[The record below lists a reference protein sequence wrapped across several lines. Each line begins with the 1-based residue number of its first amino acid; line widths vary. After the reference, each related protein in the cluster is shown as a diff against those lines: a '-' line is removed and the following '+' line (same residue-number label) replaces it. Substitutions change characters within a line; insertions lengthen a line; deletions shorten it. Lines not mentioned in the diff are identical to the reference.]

1 MIPILFVAGVL
12 SGTLGIGIWG
22 IRFARTTSDLYVA
35 SRSVTPWWNAA
46 AVSGEYLSAA
56 SFLGVAGLMMKIGA
70 PALWQPVGFTAGY
83 LALLLF
89 VAAPLRRYGAYT
101 ISDFA
106 EARLESPS
114 MRLAASAIVLGIGGL
129 YLVPQL
135 KGAGI
140 SVEAVTG
147 APYWVGVLAIAA
159 IVSLSVGFGGMRG
172 ITYVQAYQFWVKVF
186 AIAAPAAVL
195 LAIVGLPNRSVL
207 FGHSYPTA
215 PKRGVVIKLHSPQA
229 VEFPAAATYVDN
241 GRRLHARAGAK
252 LTLPAGTLRLLP
264 GQVVPVAKGT
274 TPMRGAI
281 WSRPIAGGGSSSP
294 LFVYSLLIATV
305 LGTMGLPHILVR
317 FYTNPDGPTARR
329 TTVNVLGL
337 LGLFYTF
344 PAVYGL
350 LGRALAPGLY
360 TTGSTDS
367 VVLELPHLAWPGVGG
382 RILAGLTAAG
392 AFAAFISTSSGLLV
406 SLSGTIAYDIWP
418 GIRRTESRGRTA
430 RRRTF
435 RAAVPIA
442 VVVPAGLALH
452 RRGHRDQRPRRLGV
466 RSRGEHVLPTVL
478 ARHLVDRPDGARSGA
493 RDRGR
498 RLAHDRG
505 DRRRPGRRARRRC
518 VRRIA
523 VATGAR
529 RSSRRVRDDARR
541 LAAARRPPHRCRETH
556 ARAARTG
563 GPRARCLPRAHRA
576 AGRAGG
582 LRGSSPGMAECGRD
596 AGGQCDRGDR
606 ASSSATATSS
616 RSTASTSTWPAGRS
630 AGCSGRTAPARR
642 QPFAC

>member
-1 MIPILFVAGVL
+1 LIPILFVAGVL
-12 SGTLGIGIWG
+12 GGTLGIGIWG

-186 AIAAPAAVL
+186 AIAAPAAIL
-195 LAIVGLPNRSVL
+195 LAILGLPNRSVL

-215 PKRGVVIKLHSPQA
+215 PKHGVVLKLHTPQA
-229 VEFPAAATYVDN
+229 VVFPAASTYVDD
-241 GRRLHARAGAK
+241 GRLHHAVAGAK
-252 LTLPAGTLRLLP
+252 VTLPVGTLRVPP
-264 GQVVPVAKGT
+264 GQVVPVATGT
-274 TPMRGAI
+274 TPMRGAA
-281 WSRPIAGGGSSSP
+281 WSRPIASGGSSSP

-382 RILAGLTAAG
+382 RILAGVTAAG

-406 SLSGTIAYDIWP
+406 SLAGTISYDIWP
-418 GIRRTESRGRTA
+418 GIRRAETRRAETRSRTT

-442 VVVPAGLALH
+442 VAVPAGLALLAGGSGISVLVGWAFALAASTFCPLFLLGIWWTGLTARGAALGITVGGSLTIAAISADLAGVH
-452 RRGHRDQRPRRLGV
+452 AGGAYGALLSQPALVAVPAAFLTMLAGSRLPGSRRIDAEKHMLALHAPEGLGLDAYRERR
-466 RSRGEHVLPTVL
+466 E
-478 ARHLVDRPDGARSGA
+478 
-493 RDRGR
+493 
-498 RLAHDRG
+498 RLAE
-505 DRRRPGRRARRRC
+505 P
-518 VRRIA
+518 
-523 VATGAR
+523 
-529 RSSRRVRDDARR
+529 
-541 LAAARRPPHRCRETH
+541 
-556 ARAARTG
+556 
-563 GPRARCLPRAHRA
+563 AH
-576 AGRAGG
+576 
-582 LRGSSPGMAECGRD
+582 
-596 AGGQCDRGDR
+596 
-606 ASSSATATSS
+606 
-616 RSTASTSTWPAGRS
+616 
-630 AGCSGRTAPARR
+630 
-642 QPFAC
+642 

>member
-1 MIPILFVAGVL
+1 LIPILFVAGVL
-12 SGTLGIGIWG
+12 GGTLGIGVWG
-22 IRFARTTSDLYVA
+22 IRLARTTSDLYVA

-56 SFLGVAGLMMKIGA
+56 SFLGIAGLMMKIGA

-106 EARLESPS
+106 EARLESPP

-140 SVEAVTG
+140 SVQAVTG
-147 APYWVGVLAIAA
+147 APYWVGVLAIAV

-195 LAIVGLPNRSVL
+195 LAVVGLPNRSAL
-207 FGHSYPTA
+207 FGSSYATA
-215 PKRGVVIKLHSPQA
+215 PKGGVAITLHSPQS
-229 VEFPAAATYVDN
+229 VVFPAAATYALD
-241 GRRLHARAGAK
+241 GRPHRAPAGARI
-252 LTLPAGTLRLLP
+252 TLPKGTLRIAP
-264 GQVVPVAKGT
+264 GQVVPVANGT
-274 TPMRGAI
+274 TPMRGTA

-317 FYTNPDGPTARR
+317 FYTNPDGPAARR

-344 PAVYGL
+344 PVVYGL

-367 VVLELPHLAWPGVGG
+367 VVLDLPHLAWPGVGG

-406 SLSGTIAYDIWP
+406 SLAGTISYDIWP
-418 GIRRTESRGRTA
+418 GLRRKESRSRAA

-435 RAAVPIA
+435 RAAVPVA
-442 VVVPAGLALH
+442 VVVPAGLALLAGH
-452 RRGHRDQRPRRLGV
+452 IAISVLVGWAFALAASTFCPLFLLGIWWNGLTARGAALGIGVGGSLTIAAIGADLIGSHSGTLGALLSQPALISVPAAFIAMLGGSRLPG
-466 RSRGEHVLPTVL
+466 
-478 ARHLVDRPDGARSGA
+478 
-493 RDRGR
+493 GR
-498 RLAHDRG
+498 RIDAEKHMLALHAPEGLGLAAYRE
-505 DRRRPGRRARRRC
+505 RRE
-518 VRRIA
+518 
-523 VATGAR
+523 
-529 RSSRRVRDDARR
+529 R
-541 LAAARRPPHRCRETH
+541 LAE
-556 ARAARTG
+556 
-563 GPRARCLPRAHRA
+563 
-576 AGRAGG
+576 
-582 LRGSSPGMAECGRD
+582 
-596 AGGQCDRGDR
+596 
-606 ASSSATATSS
+606 
-616 RSTASTSTWPAGRS
+616 PAG
-630 AGCSGRTAPARR
+630 
-642 QPFAC
+642 

>member
-1 MIPILFVAGVL
+1 LIPILFVAGVL
-12 SGTLGIGIWG
+12 GGTLGIGIWG

-56 SFLGVAGLMMKIGA
+56 SFLGIAGLMMKIGA
-70 PALWQPVGFTAGY
+70 SALWQPVGFTAGY

-207 FGHSYPTA
+207 FGHRYPTA
-215 PKRGVVIKLHSPQA
+215 PKSGIVIKLHSPQA
-229 VEFPAAATYVDN
+229 VVFPAAATYIDD
-241 GRRLHARAGAK
+241 GRRHHAAAGARI
-252 LTLPAGTLRLLP
+252 TLPAGTLRLLP

-274 TPMRGAI
+274 TPMRGAT

-317 FYTNPDGPTARR
+317 FYTNPDGPAARR

-344 PAVYGL
+344 PAIYGL

-406 SLSGTIAYDIWP
+406 SLAGTIAYDIWP

-442 VVVPAGLALH
+442 VVVPAGLALVAGGIGISVLVGWAFALAASTFCPLFLLGIWWTGLTARGAALGIVVGGSLTIAAIGADLTGVH
-452 RRGHRDQRPRRLGV
+452 SGGAFGALLSQPALVAVPAAFITMLAGSRLPGSRRIDAEKHMLALHAPEGLGLDAY
-466 RSRGEHVLPTVL
+466 RERTE
-478 ARHLVDRPDGARSGA
+478 
-493 RDRGR
+493 
-498 RLAHDRG
+498 RLAE
-505 DRRRPGRRARRRC
+505 P
-518 VRRIA
+518 A
-523 VATGAR
+523 V
-529 RSSRRVRDDARR
+529 
-541 LAAARRPPHRCRETH
+541 
-556 ARAARTG
+556 
-563 GPRARCLPRAHRA
+563 
-576 AGRAGG
+576 
-582 LRGSSPGMAECGRD
+582 
-596 AGGQCDRGDR
+596 
-606 ASSSATATSS
+606 
-616 RSTASTSTWPAGRS
+616 
-630 AGCSGRTAPARR
+630 
-642 QPFAC
+642 